1 MLNVKGALVLCS
13 AFLWLQGKC
22 GAFVVT
28 SHRAPF
34 TRSASSAST
43 SLFGVVSSM
52 SLEHLDP
59 DHEVE
64 GTRISASIVKWLD
77 TEWMPQTVHVEMA
90 ESAKQS
96 YVTSRTSGETDVMGI
111 LLRVAEDL
119 ERDWP
124 LYDKDAFNNAWDIG
138 NYVSDYIAS
147 RGAGI
152 DDCKCNN
159 KIY

>member
-1 MLNVKGALVLCS
+1 MLNVKSVLVLCS
-13 AFLWLQGKC
+13 AFLWLEGKC

-28 SHRAPF
+28 SNRAPF
-34 TRSASSAST
+34 TRSVSAST
-43 SLFGVVSSM
+43 SLFSVSSM

-64 GTRISASIVKWLD
+64 GTRIAASIVKWLD

-90 ESAKQS
+90 ESAKLS
-96 YVTSRTSGETDVMGI
+96 YMASRTSGETDVMGI
-111 LLRVAEDL
+111 LVRVSEDL
-119 ERDWP
+119 ERDWR

-147 RGAGI
+147 RAADT
-152 DDCKCNN
+152 DDCKCAS